1 MVRENELLQQKS
13 YLIEL
18 EAQERKQNQIA
29 RDLHDDLGATLSAL
43 KLIITNNYKTDS
55 HLVNMIS
62 KANSDLRYF
71 FNRLSSSG
79 LKEKGLFKMLEEKK
93 QELNKTGTIHFSSI
107 FIGNDKSLSDKM
119 MLALYRISTE
129 LLSNILKHSM
139 AQEASL
145 QLIIDD
151 KQIEII
157 TEDNGKGYNT
167 AQKSKGMGL

>member
-1 MVRENELLQQKS
+1 
-13 YLIEL
+13 
-18 EAQERKQNQIA
+18 
-29 RDLHDDLGATLSAL
+29 
-43 KLIITNNYKTDS
+43 
-55 HLVNMIS
+55 VNMIS

-167 AQKSKGMGL
+167 AQKSKGMGLENIRTRTQQLNGHIHISSANSGTTTIITIPK